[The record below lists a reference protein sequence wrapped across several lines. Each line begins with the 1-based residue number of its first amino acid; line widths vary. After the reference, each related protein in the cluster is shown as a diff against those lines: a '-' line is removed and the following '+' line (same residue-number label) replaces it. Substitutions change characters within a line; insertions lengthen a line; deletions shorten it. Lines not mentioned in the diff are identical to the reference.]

1 MASRSE
7 KGAEEGMSLPFH
19 PIVAGWFTETLGPPL
34 PAQERAWASIREGR
48 HTLLAAPTGSGK
60 TLAAFLSAIDE
71 LLLEGLEHGLENEV
85 RVLYISPLKA
95 LSADIH
101 KNLEEPLAAIREL
114 AVGEGLPAVRIRS
127 AVRTG
132 DTPSSRRAAMLRTP
146 PHILVTTPESLYLLL
161 TAERSRE
168 MLRTVRTVIVDEIHA
183 VIDSR
188 RGSHL
193 ALSLER
199 LGHVTGRPLQRIGLS
214 ATQKPVSEVARFLLG
229 SQSRDAGP
237 GPDGDAGVDAKA
249 GVALSQDDGTRDDT
263 ARASAARLGR
273 ETGCT
278 VIDEGHRRTMD
289 LAIEVPPSPME
300 AVMSHEVWS
309 EVYERLTESIEAHKT
324 TLVFVN
330 TRRMAERLAAR
341 LTDRLGEDA
350 VTAHHGSLSKEARLS
365 AEDRLRAGTLKAL
378 VATASL
384 ELGIDIGHV
393 DLVCQIGSP
402 RWISTFLQRVGR
414 SGHTV
419 RGTPKGRLFP
429 LSRDD
434 LVECAALVRAV
445 DDGELDR
452 LVMMPQPLDVLAQQT
467 VAESACEPWSEDE
480 LFRLWRGAYPYR
492 ELAREHFDE
501 VVQMV
506 AEGFVTRRGRRGALV
521 HRDRVNGR
529 VKGRRAAR
537 LTAITAGGAIPD
549 NADYRVVLDPEETF
563 IGTLNED
570 FAIESS
576 AGDIFQLGN
585 TSWRILQVNSGTVR
599 VADAHGEPPTIPFW
613 LGEAPGRSAEL
624 STAVARLRADVEAR
638 LDGQDEDAAAKWLEG
653 LGLSDSAARQIQ
665 HYLREAKH
673 ILGAL
678 PTQDTLVLERFFDEA
693 GGMQMIL
700 HAPFGSRVNRA
711 WGLALRKKF
720 CRQFNFE
727 LQAAATEEGVLLSL
741 GPQHSFP
748 LEDVFRYVHPDTLE
762 RTLVQA
768 LIDSPVFPTRWR
780 WNATISLAVLRN
792 RAGRKVPPPLQRMEA
807 DDLMASAFPD
817 AAACLENIG
826 GDREIPDH
834 PLVRQ
839 TMRDCLEEAMA
850 MSELDA
856 VLRRVFAG
864 EIRYVTRD
872 TPEPSVLSHEIL
884 NSAPYSFLD
893 DAPLEER
900 RARAVQTRRAFEPSS
915 ADELGALDPAAIQR
929 VREEVWPDPR
939 DADELHDALL
949 TAGVLTAAEGEEG
962 GAGAGGEGRSWL
974 GFFEELCATGR
985 AGRLRL
991 GKAEVGRLGPDEV
1004 AGADRSEAGAGRS
1017 GSSAGDGDGDAELRK
1032 MRKIR
1037 KTVAADP
1044 CEVAGDEAN
1053 GDEVGSA
1060 AAGENDASLAP
1071 AGDTAGVDAGSE
1083 MEREGDGAGAGGS
1096 VRSDGP
1102 AWWVSAERLPEVLA
1116 VTGSEVLLE
1125 PALTPPAD
1133 LAAREWSREEA
1144 VRELVRG
1151 RLQMCGPVTAAEMAH
1166 TLAVGEPEVDAAL
1179 LALEGEG
1186 FVLRGAFTSSDAGVE
1201 WCERRLLARIHRY
1214 TLNRLRAEI
1223 RPVSQADFMRFLF
1236 TWQRVAEGEQAAG
1249 VEGLAGVLAQL
1260 EGFETCAGAWEADV
1274 LGRRVASYDP
1284 GLLDAVCLAGR
1295 VTWARVSPPAGNGPP
1310 VRGPLPATPI
1320 AFLDRS
1326 RMEVWL
1332 RPGGDVVGRGRPVAG
1347 GVPAVGGVPMVG
1359 GDPMAGRDAVAGTR
1373 PEADGDP
1380 SANGV
1385 ASLLSAHGRAVHDV
1399 LADRGA
1405 SFFHELVGASG
1416 LLPTR
1421 VEEALGE
1428 LVAAGL
1434 ATADSFTGLR
1444 ALLVPSDRR
1453 KPLGPAGR
1461 GPMAANAVG
1470 ARGRSAMAATPAGA
1484 QGRLGRP
1491 ERRNR
1496 RRSSVAFGV
1505 DSAGR
1510 WSLLRRDLPGRE
1522 GGVGEG
1528 EGEEALATEISRVLL
1543 RRYGVVFRRL
1553 LDNEPRNLPWW
1564 QLVRALRRM
1573 EARGDVRGGRF
1584 VTGVSGEQFAL
1595 PEAVGLMRRIRRK
1608 APSGRPVPVS
1618 AADPLNLTGILTP
1631 GPRIAKST
1639 RNRVVYRDGVP
1650 VAAQEG
1656 GAFVRLGEY
1665 EDAVAH
1671 QIERAAR
1678 IGSLP
1683 PALRSYMGRKRRGR
1697 PANRES
1703 AQRTPES
1710 TENAVQTVAD
1720 LR

>member
-1 MASRSE
+1 
-7 KGAEEGMSLPFH
+7 MSLPFH

-34 PAQERAWASIREGR
+34 PAQERAWAAIRDGR

-60 TLAAFLSAIDE
+60 TLAAFLNAIDE
-71 LLLEGLEHGLENEV
+71 LLREGLEHGLENEV

-101 KNLEEPLAAIREL
+101 KNLEEPLAAIRQR
-114 AVGEGLPAVRIRS
+114 AVGAGLPAVRIRS

-161 TAERSRE
+161 TAERSRA
-168 MLRTVRTVIVDEIHA
+168 MLGTVRTVIVDEIHA

-199 LGHVTGRPLQRIGLS
+199 LGHVAGRPLQRIGLS
-214 ATQKPVSEVARFLLG
+214 ATQKPVGEVARFLLG
-229 SQSRDAGP
+229 SQNRDAKIDPERGEII
-237 GPDGDAGVDAKA
+237 DA
-249 GVALSQDDGTRDDT
+249 
-263 ARASAARLGR
+263 
-273 ETGCT
+273 
-278 VIDEGHRRTMD
+278 GHRRTMD

-309 EVYERLTESIEAHKT
+309 EVYERLTESIEAHRT

-341 LTDRLGEDA
+341 LTDRLGEEA

-365 AEDRLRAGTLKAL
+365 AEDRLRAGGLKAL

-445 DDGELDR
+445 NDGELDR

-467 VAESACEPWSEDE
+467 VAESACESWSEDE
-480 LFRLWRGAYPYR
+480 LYHLWRGAYPYR

-529 VKGRRAAR
+529 IKGRRAAR

-624 STAVARLRADVEAR
+624 STSVARLRADVEVH
-638 LDGQDEDAAAKWLEG
+638 LDGEDEDAAAKWLEG

-792 RAGRKVPPPLQRMEA
+792 RAGRKVPPQLQRMEA
-807 DDLMASAFPD
+807 DDLMAAAFPD

-949 TAGVLTAAEGEEG
+949 TAAMLTAAEGEQGNPGAEG
-962 GAGAGGEGRSWL
+962 DGRSWQGL
-974 GFFEELCATGR
+974 FEELCATGR
-985 AGRLRL
+985 AGRLQ
-991 GKAEVGRLGPDEV
+991 VG
-1004 AGADRSEAGAGRS
+1004 GA
-1017 GSSAGDGDGDAELRK
+1017 
-1032 MRKIR
+1032 
-1037 KTVAADP
+1037 
-1044 CEVAGDEAN
+1044 
-1053 GDEVGSA
+1053 
-1060 AAGENDASLAP
+1060 
-1071 AGDTAGVDAGSE
+1071 
-1083 MEREGDGAGAGGS
+1083 
-1096 VRSDGP
+1096 

-1116 VTGSEVLLE
+1116 VAGAEVRLE

-1133 LAAREWSREEA
+1133 LAAREWSREDA
-1144 VRELVRG
+1144 MRELLRG
-1151 RLQMCGPVTAAEMAH
+1151 RLQLCGPVTAGKMAE
-1166 TLAVGEPEVDAAL
+1166 TLAVGEPEVEAAL
-1179 LALEGEG
+1179 LALEAEG
-1186 FVLRGAFTSSDAGVE
+1186 FVLRGAFTSPDAGVE

-1236 TWQRVAEGEQAAG
+1236 AWQRVAEGEQAAG

-1274 LGRRVASYDP
+1274 LGQRVASYDP

-1295 VTWARVSPPAGNGPP
+1295 VTWARISPPAGNGRPM
-1310 VRGPLPATPI
+1310 RGPLPATPI

-1332 RPGGDVVGRGRPVAG
+1332 RPGGDPVAG
-1347 GVPAVGGVPMVG
+1347 ENAGAG
-1359 GDPMAGRDAVAGTR
+1359 GDPA
-1373 PEADGDP
+1373 
-1380 SANGV
+1380 ANGA

-1434 ATADSFTGLR
+1434 GTADSFTGLR

-1461 GPMAANAVG
+1461 TSRAANAVG
-1470 ARGRSAMAATPAGA
+1470 TRGRSAGSGTPAGT
-1484 QGRLGRP
+1484 QDRPGRRERW
-1491 ERRNR
+1491 ERRGR

-1510 WSLLRRDLPGRE
+1510 WSLLRRDLPGS
-1522 GGVGEG
+1522 GGEAGA
-1528 EGEEALATEISRVLL
+1528 GEEARAASIARVLL

-1553 LDNEPRNLPWW
+1553 LDNEPRTLPWW

-1595 PEAVGLMRRIRRK
+1595 PEAVGLLRRIRRK

-1618 AADPLNLTGILTP
+1618 AADPLNLTGILAP

-1650 VAAQEG
+1650 VAAHEG
-1656 GAFVRLGEY
+1656 GAFVRLAEY
-1665 EDAVAH
+1665 EDGVAN

-1683 PALRSYMGRKRRGR
+1683 PALRSYMGRKRRVAAAGR
-1697 PANRES
+1697 TN
-1703 AQRTPES
+1703 T
-1710 TENAVQTVAD
+1710 
-1720 LR
+1720 

>member
-1 MASRSE
+1 
-7 KGAEEGMSLPFH
+7 MSLPFH

-34 PAQERAWASIREGR
+34 PAQERAWAAIRDGR

-60 TLAAFLSAIDE
+60 TLAAFLNAIDE
-71 LLLEGLEHGLENEV
+71 LLREGLEHGLENEV

-101 KNLEEPLAAIREL
+101 KNLEEPLAAIRER
-114 AVGEGLPAVRIRS
+114 AVGAGLPAVRIRS

-161 TAERSRE
+161 TAERSRA
-168 MLRTVRTVIVDEIHA
+168 MLGTVRTVIVDEIHA

-199 LGHVTGRPLQRIGLS
+199 LGHVVGRPLQRIGLS
-214 ATQKPVSEVARFLLG
+214 ATQKPVGEVARFLLG
-229 SQSRDAGP
+229 SQSRDAEI
-237 GPDGDAGVDAKA
+237 DGERCEIIDA
-249 GVALSQDDGTRDDT
+249 
-263 ARASAARLGR
+263 
-273 ETGCT
+273 
-278 VIDEGHRRTMD
+278 GHRRTMD

-309 EVYERLTESIEAHKT
+309 EVYERLTESIEAHRT

-341 LTDRLGEDA
+341 LTDRLGEEA
-350 VTAHHGSLSKEARLS
+350 VTAHHGSLSREARLS
-365 AEDRLRAGTLKAL
+365 AEDRLRAGSLKAL

-445 DDGELDR
+445 NDGELDR

-467 VAESACEPWSEDE
+467 VAESACEPWSEDD
-480 LFRLWRGAYPYR
+480 LYHLWRGAYPYR
-492 ELAREHFDE
+492 ALAREHFDE

-529 VKGRRAAR
+529 IKGRRAAR

-638 LDGQDEDAAAKWLEG
+638 LDGEQEDAAAKWLEE

-792 RAGRKVPPPLQRMEA
+792 RAGRKVPPQLQRMEA
-807 DDLMASAFPD
+807 DDLMAAAFPD

-949 TAGVLTAAEGEEG
+949 TAGVLTTAEGEQGNRGVG
-962 GAGAGGEGRSWL
+962 GDGRSWQGL
-974 GFFEELCATGR
+974 FEELCATGR
-985 AGRLRL
+985 AGRLKL
-991 GKAEVGRLGPDEV
+991 GE
-1004 AGADRSEAGAGRS
+1004 
-1017 GSSAGDGDGDAELRK
+1017 
-1032 MRKIR
+1032 
-1037 KTVAADP
+1037 
-1044 CEVAGDEAN
+1044 
-1053 GDEVGSA
+1053 
-1060 AAGENDASLAP
+1060 
-1071 AGDTAGVDAGSE
+1071 
-1083 MEREGDGAGAGGS
+1083 
-1096 VRSDGP
+1096 GP

-1116 VTGSEVLLE
+1116 VAGAEVRLE

-1133 LAAREWSREEA
+1133 LAAREWSREKA

-1151 RLQMCGPVTAAEMAH
+1151 RLQLCGPVTVGEMAH
-1166 TLAVGEPEVDAAL
+1166 TLAVGEPEVEAAL
-1179 LALEGEG
+1179 LAIEAEG
-1186 FVLRGAFTSSDAGVE
+1186 FVLRGAFTSPDAGVE

-1236 TWQRVAEGEQAAG
+1236 AWQRIAEGEQAAG

-1274 LGRRVASYDP
+1274 LGQRVASYDP

-1295 VTWARVSPPAGNGPP
+1295 VTWARISPPAGNGRPM
-1310 VRGPLPATPI
+1310 RGPLPATPI

-1332 RPGGDVVGRGRPVAG
+1332 RPGGDPVARGRPA
-1347 GVPAVGGVPMVG
+1347 AVG
-1359 GDPMAGRDAVAGTR
+1359 DPAGTPWPVGTAWPGGSR
-1373 PEADGDP
+1373 
-1380 SANGV
+1380 ANGA

-1461 GPMAANAVG
+1461 ASRAVNAVG
-1470 ARGRSAMAATPAGA
+1470 ARGRSAGAGTPAGA
-1484 QGRLGRP
+1484 QGRPGRRERW
-1491 ERRNR
+1491 ERRGR

-1510 WSLLRRDLPGRE
+1510 WSLLRRDLPGS
-1522 GGVGEG
+1522 GGGA
-1528 EGEEALATEISRVLL
+1528 GEEARAASIVRVLL

-1553 LDNEPRNLPWW
+1553 LDNEPRTLPWW

-1595 PEAVGLMRRIRRK
+1595 PEAVGLLRRIRRR
-1608 APSGRPVPVS
+1608 APSGQPIPVS

-1639 RNRVVYRDGVP
+1639 RGRVVYRDGVP
-1650 VAAQEG
+1650 VAAHEG

-1665 EDAVAH
+1665 EDAVAN

-1683 PALRSYMGRKRRGR
+1683 PALRSYMGRKRRVAAAGR
-1697 PANRES
+1697 TN
-1703 AQRTPES
+1703 T
-1710 TENAVQTVAD
+1710 
-1720 LR
+1720 